1 MLAVTYGDK
10 TYNVL
15 VEKMSNTSQPK
26 SQGGTRRTQ
35 SKQSTHRNKRKQNR
49 SKPTRRIK
57 R

>member
-10 TYNVL
+10 TYNVD
-15 VEKMSNTSQPK
+15 VQKMDNSSQPK
-26 SQGGTRRTQ
+26 SQGGIRRTQ
-35 SKQSTHRNKRKQNR
+35 SKQRVQSKQNNKKR

>member
-10 TYNVL
+10 TYNVD
-15 VEKMSNTSQPK
+15 VQKMDNISQTK
-26 SQGGTRRTQ
+26 SQGGTRR
-35 SKQSTHRNKRKQNR
+35 KQSNKKR

>member
-1 MLAVTYGDK
+1 MLAVTYDNK

-15 VEKMSNTSQPK
+15 VEKMNNSSSIPK
-26 SQGGTRRTQ
+26 QGGTHRN
-35 SKQSTHRNKRKQNR
+35 QSTQRNKRKQNR

>member
-10 TYNVL
+10 TYNVD
-15 VEKMSNTSQPK
+15 VKETGNISQTK
-26 SQGGTRRTQ
+26 SQGGT
-35 SKQSTHRNKRKQNR
+35 HRKRSNKKR

>member
-15 VEKMSNTSQPK
+15 VEKMNNSAQPT
-26 SQGGTRRTQ
+26 SQGGTSRTQ
-35 SKQSTHRNKRKQNR
+35 RNKRKQNR

>member
-10 TYNVL
+10 TYNVD
-15 VEKMSNTSQPK
+15 VQKMDNTSPSVPTPK
-26 SQGGTRRTQ
+26 SQGGTRR
-35 SKQSTHRNKRKQNR
+35 KRNNKKR